1 MGVNGGGFG
10 SNLGERVESLLQL
23 ADGAW
28 KPLRGWRVLAVK
40 AGGTIL
46 LGGLVVCVCGW
57 VEGPSAFE
65 QSWHDSAASAV
76 LMAAV
81 DTNQSA
87 PRPIANRNLDGRHRI
102 LSKLNRIRIDEV
114 HYDLPLAEVIK
125 QLQMESKK
133 RDPDGDGINF
143 LFNMQAAGLG
153 GAATPSEYV
162 NEITVKIDPPLR
174 NLRLIDVL
182 DAIAKT
188 ASKPVR
194 WTVEDY
200 AVVFSP
206 KSTGEELL
214 YTKVFRVDPHTFVQG
229 LQNVR
234 SIHLNTGTQTSGTG
248 GGGSSAGTGVEIPGV
263 QIIPSTPAAKAG
275 LSDATKP
282 KNAVDPDALIRAYFA
297 AAGVDLSK
305 PNKVVFFDDRLG
317 RLLVR
322 ASRSDFE
329 IIEQAVELL
338 NQAPSQLTIEAKFVD
353 VEEKS
358 LQRLGLDWIK
368 SEEKIT
374 AILTDAQ
381 FRSALAALEQ
391 RAKTDI
397 LSAPKVTTLSGRQ
410 THISSTNEDGGVA
423 LDILATVASDGFTV
437 QATVI
442 PSVRTGT
449 QIWTVVNTCNVWDG
463 QTLVIGGL
471 TTNQSSK
478 VRKMRLVFVTPTI
491 IDRAGNRMHTDNDMP
506 FTRNSIPPQ
515 PPTTPH

>member
-1 MGVNGGGFG
+1 M
-10 SNLGERVESLLQL
+10 
-23 ADGAW
+23 
-28 KPLRGWRVLAVK
+28 
-40 AGGTIL
+40 
-46 LGGLVVCVCGW
+46 
-57 VEGPSAFE
+57 
-65 QSWHDSAASAV
+65 
-76 LMAAV
+76 
-81 DTNQSA
+81 
-87 PRPIANRNLDGRHRI
+87 
-102 LSKLNRIRIDEV
+102 
-114 HYDLPLAEVIK
+114 
-125 QLQMESKK
+125 
-133 RDPDGDGINF
+133 
-143 LFNMQAAGLG
+143 
-153 GAATPSEYV
+153 
-162 NEITVKIDPPLR
+162 
-174 NLRLIDVL
+174 
-182 DAIAKT
+182 
-188 ASKPVR
+188 
-194 WTVEDY
+194 
-200 AVVFSP
+200 
-206 KSTGEELL
+206 
-214 YTKVFRVDPHTFVQG
+214 
-229 LQNVR
+229 
-234 SIHLNTGTQTSGTG
+234 
-248 GGGSSAGTGVEIPGV
+248 
-263 QIIPSTPAAKAG
+263 
-275 LSDATKP
+275 SDATKP

-471 TTNQSSK
+471 TTLTTICHSRATRFHRNRQL
-478 VRKMRLVFVTPTI
+478 RRINLGRLLAGWLFSDKF
-491 IDRAGNRMHTDNDMP
+491 IDHG
-506 FTRNSIPPQ
+506 F
-515 PPTTPH
+515 